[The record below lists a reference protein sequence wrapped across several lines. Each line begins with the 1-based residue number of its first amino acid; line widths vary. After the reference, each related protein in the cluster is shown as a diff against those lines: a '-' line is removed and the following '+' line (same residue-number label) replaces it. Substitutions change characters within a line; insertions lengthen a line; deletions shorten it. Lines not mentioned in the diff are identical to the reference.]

1 MKIRIELIGCDDTT
15 KFDMEITQEQYEFLN
30 EISKESKMHSEYSCM
45 PTMEVGI
52 LEDED

>member
-1 MKIRIELIGCDDTT
+1 MKVRIDLVGCDDTT

-45 PTMEVGI
+45 PIMEVGI